1 MQNENFDNLKGKTI
15 VLGIASSIAIY
26 KAADLTSRLVK
37 SGANVKVIMTRNA
50 CRLMSARIFQ
60 TLSKNKVYTSM
71 WEDVEDW
78 HPEHIS
84 LAESADLLLVAPATA
99 NVIGC
104 FASGIAHDMLTTVF
118 LASSAPVLIAPAMNC
133 KMYDNAIVR
142 RNIETLRSA
151 GVEFVDPE
159 EGMLACGMEGR
170 GRLADIEKI
179 ISAANKILGIGL

>member
-1 MQNENFDNLKGKTI
+1 
-15 VLGIASSIAIY
+15 
-26 KAADLTSRLVK
+26 
-37 SGANVKVIMTRNA
+37 
-50 CRLMSARIFQ
+50 
-60 TLSKNKVYTSM
+60 M

-133 KMYDNAIVR
+133 KMYGNAIVR